1 MISKDIAKHL
11 RRHPK
16 ILSTQNKGM
25 KCSSDSNQKVRNE
38 EILWLLHIKSFRSLL
53 LPDSRLTQAIKF
65 FSQVSATEVREL
77 LSPIFFTVRM
87 CWK

>member
-38 EILWLLHIKSFRSLL
+38 EILWLLHIKSFRST
-53 LPDSRLTQAIKF
+53 S
-65 FSQVSATEVREL
+65 S
-77 LSPIFFTVRM
+77 
-87 CWK
+87 